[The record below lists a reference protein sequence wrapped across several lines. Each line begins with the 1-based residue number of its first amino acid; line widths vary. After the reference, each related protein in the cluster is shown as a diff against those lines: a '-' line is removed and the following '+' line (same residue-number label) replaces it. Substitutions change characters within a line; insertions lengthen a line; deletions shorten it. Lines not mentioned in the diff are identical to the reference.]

1 MRRVPSQKRS
11 KSTATTKNRIRMM
24 RSIWNHVPSKKIA
37 GGKKSARVGALKPPP
52 PVPSSV
58 AAGSRRLRA

>member
-1 MRRVPSQKRS
+1 
-11 KSTATTKNRIRMM
+11 MM